1 MSGSLADRV
10 RAVVI
15 ELFLDGDTS
24 FPIDPGMSL
33 IENGICDSMGLVNL
47 AAALEQR
54 FPGLRIQDQDVT
66 PEQMG
71 SVEAIAAFIQR
82 RGVAA

>member
-1 MSGSLADRV
+1 MSGSLEDRV

-15 ELFLDGDTS
+15 ELFLDGDAS
-24 FPIDPGMSL
+24 FPIDPGMNL

-66 PEQMG
+66 REQMG
-71 SVEAIAAFIQR
+71 SVEAIAVFIQR
-82 RGVAA
+82 RCAAA